1 MTVTNKQLIPPKEM
15 EAALTTQYPA
25 PANGRAAL
33 DKFTATN
40 TSGASAFITVYIVA
54 FGDTPTND
62 NLIVD
67 NREILENETYTFP
80 ELVGHMI
87 EPNGFLST
95 FGTGSALT
103 IACSGRELVS

>member
-1 MTVTNKQLIPPKEM
+1 MTVTNRQLIIPKEM
-15 EAALTTQYPA
+15 AAALTAQYLA
-25 PANGRAAL
+25 PANGRAAI

-40 TSGASAFITVYIVA
+40 TSGSTAFITVHIVA
-54 FGDTPTND
+54 FGETPVSS

-87 EPNGFLST
+87 EPNGFIST
-95 FGTGSALT
+95 TGTASALT